1 MPHSDHL
8 EIRELITLRQATV
21 SSLCRRLRAPGF
33 TDVTTFS
40 GMDKGGANL
49 IADGRIKVKSL
60 VSIERFTKNGLLLS
74 DGTELPADLVVFA

>member
-1 MPHSDHL
+1 
-8 EIRELITLRQATV
+8 
-21 SSLCRRLRAPGF
+21 
-33 TDVTTFS
+33 
-40 GMDKGGANL
+40 MDKGGANL